1 VAALSG
7 LMDIMRGSGLG
18 AAVSVSGV
26 GRFDGRE
33 MCMVHR
39 MFRREFGLAASVVRQ
54 VSCGDSRRAHSVAA
68 HLRFIGTTL
77 HHHHGGEDRY
87 VWPLLERRAP
97 VQASAHVVAVM
108 EQHRRVGVVQAA
120 VDAELPIWS
129 CGPSADSGERLA
141 DALERLAVVLAEHMD
156 YEERYVVPLMEAH
169 IGLDEWNEIVQ
180 AIREGVQRNPSDM
193 MLVLG
198 MMMYEGEK
206 DVVDN
211 TIANMRPEVRAGIR
225 CTAALAYAEH
235 AQYIHGSAT
244 PPTST
249 QLHRP

>member
-1 VAALSG
+1 LVAALSG

-211 TIANMRPEVRAGIR
+211 TIANMRPEVGAGIR

-249 QLHRP
+249 QLQR